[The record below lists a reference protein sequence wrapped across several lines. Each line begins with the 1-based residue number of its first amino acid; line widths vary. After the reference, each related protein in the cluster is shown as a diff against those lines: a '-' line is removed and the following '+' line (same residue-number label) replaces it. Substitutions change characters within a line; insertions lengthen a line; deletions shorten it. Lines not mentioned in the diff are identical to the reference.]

1 MATPNI
7 VPRADSEGG
16 IGTASKYW
24 GSAYIDL
31 IYVGAGK
38 MGRDEDNLLDFST
51 DDRIKFEVGGS
62 VRTQMTTTAFFPNV
76 NDGYTLGAASY
87 SFSDLFLADGGVIN
101 FNNGNVTLTHSSGR
115 LTLPDSVNLGFGAS
129 NDLDLYHNATN
140 SFVENWTGNL
150 YIRNNFL
157 DGDIKFESD
166 DGSGGLAEY
175 FRVDG
180 GQEKTLFF
188 NHSEHQDN
196 VQAQFGNGGDM
207 YLQHDGADSV
217 IINKTGNLTI
227 SNQTNDG
234 DIIFKSDDGTGG
246 TLEYFRLDGGNVNM
260 ITSVNNVFVDNKKAI
275 FGSGADLEMYHDGSN
290 SYIHNNNDGG
300 HLYIQVDQTDKD
312 ILFQSDDGSGNMATY
327 FYLDGSSATHDGSA
341 TTGLYTNW
349 PDKSAITLGNEHDL
363 HIKHNGTDTTFDN
376 YVGDLKFVNYANDKD
391 IVFQSDDGSGGIETY
406 FFLDGSA
413 SSGSP
418 YTVFPDNSLLA
429 FGTGNDMVIS
439 HNATNSLIQNNTG
452 DLYIMNQ
459 ADGKDIIFQSD
470 DGNGGTETYF
480 KLDGSMANSGNA
492 LRYTVFPDDSVL
504 LFGDGS
510 DLRIY
515 HDGTDSYIHNDT
527 GDLRI
532 ENDTNSGDIVFRCD
546 NGSGGLST
554 YFRVD
559 GGLQKTIFPDNQKLS
574 FGSSG
579 DLDLYHDG
587 SNSRIEN
594 STGDLQI
601 QNFADGKDIKLMSDD
616 GSGGTSTYLQ
626 LDGSEVSTKILTQ
639 KVIMSNL
646 PTSDPSNAGQL
657 WIDTSA
663 GRVLKVSAG

>member
-227 SNQTNDG
+227 SNQTNDS
-234 DIIFKSDDGTGG
+234 DIIFKSDDGAGG
-246 TLEYFRLDGGNVNM
+246 TTEYFRLDGSEGYNIASKHIMLEN
-260 ITSVNNVFVDNKKAI
+260 SVELRL
-275 FGSGADLEMYHDGSN
+275 GGGADLQLHHDGSN
-290 SYIHNNNDGG
+290 SYIHNTNNGG

-312 ILFQSDDGSGNMATY
+312 IIFQSDDGSGNMATY

-376 YVGDLKFVNYANDKD
+376 YVGNLKFVNY
-391 IVFQSDDGSGGIETY
+391 
-406 FFLDGSA
+406 
-413 SSGSP
+413 
-418 YTVFPDNSLLA
+418 
-429 FGTGNDMVIS
+429 
-439 HNATNSLIQNNTG
+439 
-452 DLYIMNQ
+452 

-579 DLDLYHDG
+579 DLDLYHD
-587 SNSRIEN
+587 STNSRIEN